1 MRHRREHASGVRSRP
16 SHAGWFARRRLTIGF
31 ATAAVL
37 AFGLLLWARLVLV
50 TGHPRTATAEPQ
62 PKAIAPQPVDAD
74 QPSSPLRDELHRL
87 RAGIKQHTDPGQ
99 GPTHTQGQ

>member
-1 MRHRREHASGVRSRP
+1 MRNLRAPYPGPRPRP

-62 PKAIAPQPVDAD
+62 PKATAPQPVEAD
-74 QPSSPLRDELHRL
+74 RPSSPLRDEMHRL